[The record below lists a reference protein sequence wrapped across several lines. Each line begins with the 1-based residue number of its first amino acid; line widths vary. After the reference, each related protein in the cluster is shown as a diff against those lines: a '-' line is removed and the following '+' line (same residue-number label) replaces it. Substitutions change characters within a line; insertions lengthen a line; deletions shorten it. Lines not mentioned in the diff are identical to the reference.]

1 MYMKKLLLI
10 MLMLVA
16 VSTSSTTVV
25 AQARGGNQDR
35 EERLFIAKMKVIQEE
50 LKLDEEQT
58 EKFAVIYRKY
68 DSEMRKL
75 FKKRYKRKTSGELT
89 TAQALK
95 MTNDHIDMKIDLLK
109 LQKAYYKQYANVLTP
124 EQLLRLDRAEQRIQ
138 FEIMKQGKNR
148 KDRPRRHNNNND

>member
-16 VSTSSTTVV
+16 VSTSSTTAV
-25 AQARGGNQDR
+25 AQTRSGNQDR

-58 EKFAVIYRKY
+58 EKFAVIYRNYNSDMK
-68 DSEMRKL
+68 KL
-75 FKKRYKRKTSGELT
+75 FKKHKRKPLGELT
-89 TAQALK
+89 MAQALK
-95 MTNDHIDMKIDLLK
+95 MTNDHIDMKIALLK
-109 LQKAYYKQYANVLTP
+109 LQKGYYKQYANVLTP

-148 KDRPRRHNNNND
+148 KERPRRQNNNND

>member
-1 MYMKKLLLI
+1 MKKLLLI

-16 VSTSSTTVV
+16 VSTSSTTAV
-25 AQARGGNQDR
+25 AQVRSGNQDR
-35 EERLFIAKMKVIQEE
+35 EERLFIAKMKVIQED

-68 DSEMRKL
+68 DSEIRKL

-109 LQKAYYKQYANVLTP
+109 LQKA
-124 EQLLRLDRAEQRIQ
+124 
-138 FEIMKQGKNR
+138 
-148 KDRPRRHNNNND
+148 

>member
-1 MYMKKLLLI
+1 MKKLLLI

-58 EKFAVIYRKY
+58 EKFAVIYRNYNSDMK
-68 DSEMRKL
+68 KL
-75 FKKRYKRKTSGELT
+75 FKKHKRKPLGELT
-89 TAQALK
+89 MAQALK

-148 KDRPRRHNNNND
+148 KERPRRHNNNND

>member
-1 MYMKKLLLI
+1 MKKLLLI

-25 AQARGGNQDR
+25 AQTRSGNQDR

-58 EKFAVIYRKY
+58 EKFAVIYRN

-75 FKKRYKRKTSGELT
+75 FKKHYKRKPLGELS

-148 KDRPRRHNNNND
+148 KERPRRHNNNND